1 MSLGEFIQSLLV
13 KKITGIKSDEE
24 ILEIFRVRLTKKERK
39 LVKFFHDNVAIE
51 VIKEEL
57 NCDDETLEKL
67 KDALIKKLNQ
77 SKIKNELLEKN
88 ISK

>member
-13 KKITGIKSDEE
+13 KKIVGIKSDEE
-24 ILEIFRVRLTKKERK
+24 LLEIFRVRLTKKERK
-39 LVKFFHDNVAIE
+39 LIKFFHENVESA

-57 NCDDETLEKL
+57 GCDDEALEKL
-67 KDALIKKLNQ
+67 RVALIKKLNQ

-88 ISK
+88 ISN